1 MGSSI
6 APAERSAWI
15 YLVLAVVGYPVYL
28 LLLYQG
34 SPGVPLAEKAFVWPM
49 IWTVAGSVVLSMVL
63 HAVFRVYTDRDAD
76 RPDERDTAIARMG
89 ERVGSSF
96 LIIGA
101 LGGLVLAMLDVDT
114 FWIANAIFLG
124 FFLSS
129 VVSSVA
135 RVICYR
141 GEFDLRW

>member
-15 YLVLAVVGYPVYL
+15 SLVLAVVGYPVYL
-28 LLLYQG
+28 LLLHQG
-34 SPGVPLAEKAFVWPM
+34 SPGLPLPEKAFAWPM
-49 IWTVAGSVVLSMVL
+49 IWTIIGSVVLSMVL
-63 HAVFRVYTDRDAD
+63 HAIFRVYTDREAAK
-76 RPDERDTAIARMG
+76 PDERDTAIARMG

-96 LIIGA
+96 LVIGA
-101 LGGLVLAMLDVDT
+101 LGALVLAMLDAEA

-124 FFLSS
+124 FFLSAI
-129 VVSSVA
+129 VSGVA

-141 GEFDLRW
+141 GDFDLRW